1 MNKDVEIDD
10 TCQLTLPDIQ
20 LKDADRVFRVYVKSL
35 DVLRNYE
42 RKSLY
47 DGKS

>member
-1 MNKDVEIDD
+1 MPANTSRYSAKR
-10 TCQLTLPDIQ
+10 P
-20 LKDADRVFRVYVKSL
+20 DRVFRVYVKSL